1 MDDPRRTPAGRR
13 GRPRR
18 VVTAGVR
25 WIFAPLRRAKSW
37 KKRSVTLPR
46 RHIGWLAFYA
56 ALVLALPGV
65 GLFADPFAG
74 TRGWASAFSVAL
86 AFEGFAILLIQFAL
100 VSRLAPISRTFGSD
114 ALTRLH
120 RNMALAALVFVAVH
134 PLLLAAGRDWRA
146 WSPFHGSSGMRAGAL
161 ALWMTVTVI
170 VTSVARGRLRLSYEA
185 WQAVHLVGA
194 CVLVGAA
201 LAHMLRLGGAS
212 QSPQMRWT
220 LGAYAG
226 LFLALLLR
234 YRLIRPLRAARRPWA
249 VVANEDIG
257 GSTRL
262 VRVHPVGH
270 AGFAFAPGQFAWLIT
285 GSHPLWAGQHPLS
298 IASSDRRPDDGA
310 IEFSIKAL
318 GDWSSTAVP
327 ALRPGQRV
335 FVDGPFGAFTPELP
349 PGEALVLVAGGVGIA
364 PMRSMLLSLRDRR
377 DRRRVVLFHAAAS
390 FSRVVFRDE
399 IDRLARELDLEVVYV
414 LERPDTDWTGERGF
428 ITSDIVRR
436 HLPPR
441 FAEAEYFVCGPV
453 PMMDAVEAI
462 LIGLGVPSR
471 RIHSERF
478 QMV

>member
-1 MDDPRRTPAGRR
+1 
-13 GRPRR
+13 
-18 VVTAGVR
+18 
-25 WIFAPLRRAKSW
+25 
-37 KKRSVTLPR
+37 
-46 RHIGWLAFYA
+46 
-56 ALVLALPGV
+56 
-65 GLFADPFAG
+65 
-74 TRGWASAFSVAL
+74 
-86 AFEGFAILLIQFAL
+86 
-100 VSRLAPISRTFGSD
+100 
-114 ALTRLH
+114 
-120 RNMALAALVFVAVH
+120 MALAALVFVVVH

-146 WSPFHGSSGMRAGAL
+146 WSPLHGSPGMRAGAL

-201 LAHMLRLGGAS
+201 LVHMLRLGGAS

-220 LGAYAG
+220 LAAYAG

-234 YRLIRPLRAARRPWA
+234 YRLIRPLCASRRPWA

-262 VRVHPVGH
+262 GACAR
-270 AGFAFAPGQFAWLIT
+270 
-285 GSHPLWAGQHPLS
+285 WATRALPS
-298 IASSDRRPDDGA
+298 RRASSPGSSRSHRCGPDNTRCPSRPRPAARRWHDRVLDQGA
-310 IEFSIKAL
+310 GRL
-318 GDWSSTAVP
+318 VVHGVP

-349 PGEALVLVAGGVGIA
+349 PGDALVLVAGGVGIA

-414 LERPDTDWTGERGF
+414 LERPDTDWTGDRGF